1 MKEGEAVPSDD
12 NDTPLFMTL
21 SRFPREGSLELDM
34 NDQTKINDTRKAELL
49 SSTVEHIDIT
59 KFDARPIV
67 DAMGKMSFTS
77 RDLSRAT
84 GIYNQ
89 MLEDKDCSLILVI
102 AGSTS
107 AGGCMDLYAELVR
120 SNMVDAIVATGA
132 TIVDMDF
139 FEALGHKH
147 YQALEIPDDDTLRSL
162 YIDRIYDTYIDEEQL
177 QDTDFTIGKIA
188 DSLEPKAY
196 SSRAFIREMGKWLS
210 EGNAKKDG
218 SLVQLAY
225 EHDVPIFCPAFT
237 DSSAGFGLVKHQVDA
252 MKRGGHYMVLD
263 AIADFRE
270 LTDIKIK
277 AGTTGLLMIGGGVPK
292 NFTQDTVVCAEIL
305 GHDDVEVHKYAVQIT
320 VADVRDGACSSSTL
334 QEAASWG
341 KVSTAMEQMVFA
353 EATSVLPL
361 LASDAYHRGAW
372 KNREK
377 RRFAKLFD

>member
-1 MKEGEAVPSDD
+1 MPDPDAALSPAATHWSMNMETE
-12 NDTPLFMTL
+12 TL
-21 SRFPREGSLELDM
+21 NKVQDVER
-34 NDQTKINDTRKAELL
+34 INDTRKAELL
-49 SSTVEHIDIT
+49 STPIEHIDIT
-59 KFDARPIV
+59 KFDARPII
-67 DAMGKMSFTS
+67 DSMGKMSFTS

-84 GIYNQ
+84 GIYNT
-89 MLEDKDCSLILVI
+89 MLEDKDCSIILVI

-132 TIVDMDF
+132 SIVDMDF

-147 YQALEIPDDDTLRSL
+147 YQANEIPDDDTLRSL

-177 QDTDFTIGKIA
+177 QDCDHTIGQIA

-210 EGNAKKDG
+210 EGNAKKQG

-225 EHDVPIFCPAFT
+225 EHDVPIFCPAFV

-361 LASDAYHRGAW
+361 LASDAWHRSAW
-372 KNREK
+372 RNREK